1 MLHRREGIRDWLS
14 AYVYQ
19 FFPLPAVLQWI
30 RDEFPDEE
38 LLEVARPWYDDEMG
52 RPSED
57 PIMLLKLLFLSFYE
71 NVAGDEHIL
80 LTLNYRLDWRQFCGL
95 SLFARLPDRST
106 LVKFRRRVGPVLID
120 ALFEQLVEKL
130 RHRGLIDSHHRF
142 FDGTPA
148 TARACMNPYRDEM
161 YEVPLAQLAAK
172 LDQTPGPTVEITP
185 DMNPSPVQLTKTHY
199 PVDQQAV
206 QQRRQT
212 PMKPVADRQSAG
224 DPDARF
230 QRGKHGRPSELGYE
244 IFFTTDAQQ
253 LFIEGVDVSAQACQG
268 QTIFAE
274 KLAQSD
280 PGQTWSVDAEF
291 STGALL
297 EQAEEQGI
305 TLNTP
310 PRPLS
315 LTGLFPKTAFV
326 YQPDVDTYTCPD
338 GQPLSHVSTN
348 QKTGA
353 KTYRPQTHT
362 CVGCLFRTQCTTS
375 QTERTITRSR
385 YEDQFARQR
394 AHALT
399 PQAVTGRVLR
409 GIIAEGKFAEAV
421 RHGLKE
427 MRYVG
432 HIMAVMQ
439 SQLVATILNFKRLFR
454 VEHVASQA

>member
-14 AYVYQ
+14 AYVYR
-19 FFPLPAVLQWI
+19 FFPLPPVLQWI
-30 RDEFPDEE
+30 RDEFPDEA

-71 NVAGDEHIL
+71 HVVGDEHIL

-95 SLFARLPDRST
+95 SLFAGLPDRTT

-120 ALFEQLVEKL
+120 SLFTQLVEKL
-130 RHRGLIDSHHRF
+130 RHRGLIDSQHRF

-148 TARACMNPYRDEM
+148 TARACINPYRDEI
-161 YEVPLAQLAAK
+161 YEEPLTQLETTLAH
-172 LDQTPGPTVEITP
+172 PPSPSVEVTP
-185 DMNPSPVQLTKTHY
+185 DLNPSPVHLNKTSY

-212 PMKPVADRQSAG
+212 PMKPVSERQSAG

-230 QRGKHGRPSELGYE
+230 QRSKHGRPSELGYE
-244 IFFTTDAQQ
+244 IFFTTDAHQ
-253 LFIEGVDVSAQACQG
+253 LFIEEVDVSATACQG
-268 QTIFAE
+268 HTIFAE
-274 KLAQSD
+274 KLARSE

-291 STGALL
+291 STGPLL
-297 EQAEEQGI
+297 ENAESQGVI
-305 TLNTP
+305 LNTP
-310 PRPLS
+310 PRVLS
-315 LTGLFPKTAFV
+315 SKGLFPKTTFV
-326 YQPDVDTYTCPD
+326 YQADVDTYTCPD
-338 GQPLSHVSTN
+338 GQTLSHVSTN
-348 QKTGA
+348 HKTGG
-353 KTYRPQTHT
+353 KTYRPQKHT
-362 CVGCLFRTQCTTS
+362 CAGCIFRKQCTTS
-375 QTERTITRSR
+375 KTGRTITRSQ

-394 AHALT
+394 THALT
-399 PQAVTGRVLR
+399 PQAVSGRVLR

-421 RHGLKE
+421 RHGLKQ

-432 HIMAVMQ
+432 RIMAVMQ

-454 VEHVASQA
+454 VEQVASQA